1 MQYATKQSMGQRGG
15 GINGNFKNIK
25 LNENEKRIYQNMWG
39 KAVMVFRG
47 KFLALSA
54 YIRKKKASN

>member
-1 MQYATKQSMGQRGG
+1 MGQRGG
-15 GINGNFKNIK
+15 GINGNFENIK